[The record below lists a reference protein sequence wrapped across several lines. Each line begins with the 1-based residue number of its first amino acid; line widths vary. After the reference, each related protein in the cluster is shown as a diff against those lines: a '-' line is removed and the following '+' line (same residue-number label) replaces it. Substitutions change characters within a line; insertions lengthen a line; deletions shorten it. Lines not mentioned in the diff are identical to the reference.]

1 MKKGNLLGIGL
12 LLAVIGSGLTW
23 IRMEAEPEKEQAEK
37 ELHLGLTVEDNT
49 FLPEGQNM
57 SNNQLLDLI
66 REDLGIHIVYDW
78 IYSKEEFARNI
89 DMHIACDA
97 LPDAL
102 LVEEEQYLQMLE
114 YGQLQPVTTLY
125 EQEVSEQVKAFVES
139 GGEQIIETVK
149 TGGEM
154 MAIPFPNLIA
164 SNINVMWI
172 RQDWLDELGLEAPRT
187 MEEIIG
193 VSGQFVEKQMGG
205 NGTIGILGPGIED
218 SLTAVGKCCFGLG
231 PIFSAFHAYP
241 GYWITNEDGELV
253 YGSVQEEARQALEV
267 LAELYQEGILDQE
280 IFFRENIQE
289 ILEEGK
295 VGIFFGPWWA
305 AERLKRDMIDN
316 KSEWQAYGAPLD
328 AQGEYI
334 CTMPSNVNQ
343 YLVIHKKCR
352 DPKSVIQVLNYGIQ
366 LEYGWREE
374 ERQEGPSIKAYPL
387 GWEHDFANELE
398 YTWIVLNNVMEGAEQ
413 EINYSRHKR
422 LQSDI
427 DNLKELNRY
436 PYDHFGIEDYK
447 EEKED
452 SFIRLFGI
460 LNGVRPIADQKYH
473 PVYNEG
479 AGIAGSGETKW
490 KALKTLEEQTYAKII
505 LGQESIE
512 AFDEFVGIWEENGSP
527 TDNWCRE
534 REQFSNQNEK

>member
-37 ELHLGLTVEDNT
+37 ELHLGLTVED
-49 FLPEGQNM
+49 
-57 SNNQLLDLI
+57 
-66 REDLGIHIVYDW
+66 DW

-139 GGEQIIETVK
+139 GGEQIIET
-149 TGGEM
+149 
-154 MAIPFPNLIA
+154 
-164 SNINVMWI
+164 
-172 RQDWLDELGLEAPRT
+172 
-187 MEEIIG
+187 
-193 VSGQFVEKQMGG
+193 
-205 NGTIGILGPGIED
+205 D

-231 PIFSAFHAYP
+231 PLFSAFHAYP
-241 GYWITNEDGELV
+241 GYWITNEDGDLV

-352 DPKSVIQVLNYGIQ
+352 DPKSVIQVLNYGLQ

-398 YTWIVLNNVMEGAEQ
+398 YTWTVLNNVMEGAEQ

>member
-102 LVEEEQYLQMLE
+102 WVEEEQYLQMLE

-305 AERLKRDMIDN
+305 AE
-316 KSEWQAYGAPLD
+316 
-328 AQGEYI
+328 
-334 CTMPSNVNQ
+334 
-343 YLVIHKKCR
+343 
-352 DPKSVIQVLNYGIQ
+352 
-366 LEYGWREE
+366 
-374 ERQEGPSIKAYPL
+374 
-387 GWEHDFANELE
+387 
-398 YTWIVLNNVMEGAEQ
+398 
-413 EINYSRHKR
+413 
-422 LQSDI
+422 
-427 DNLKELNRY
+427 
-436 PYDHFGIEDYK
+436 
-447 EEKED
+447 
-452 SFIRLFGI
+452 
-460 LNGVRPIADQKYH
+460 
-473 PVYNEG
+473 
-479 AGIAGSGETKW
+479 
-490 KALKTLEEQTYAKII
+490 
-505 LGQESIE
+505 
-512 AFDEFVGIWEENGSP
+512 
-527 TDNWCRE
+527 
-534 REQFSNQNEK
+534 